1 LTRDGNR
8 QAPAAAQASPGDRT
22 DRVSGSREPSRARR
36 TAAALLAFASSRACL
51 FLALALAIVLR
62 AIPLALSSG
71 HPGRLQ
77 SADSADYIY
86 LSDHLDA
93 AYGGDSGTATSDL
106 GLLRT
111 PGYPLVLRGV
121 WELAGHH
128 PHVVGLV
135 QMVFACA
142 AILALHRAAAML
154 DTPAAGGIAALLIA
168 VDPTAAIFSDLVLS
182 EATFMLLIS
191 LAILAFARLARE
203 PSMGRA
209 AVAGGMLGASVLV
222 RPVSLYL
229 ILIVAVALVVAA
241 QGVGVARTST
251 AWLLIV
257 FIAAAAVVPGA
268 WAIRNRSET
277 GVLVVSTVD
286 SYTLLYFAAAPI
298 VASAEGTDYATARA
312 KLEAEVAADLKPG
325 TNAAQRSRAEMRLAI
340 RTIAAHP
347 AATGKELVRSVA
359 TTAVGPSRQTM
370 RDVIAGGGAPRWWE
384 LPVMAWAFLVVG
396 LVWAG
401 ALVGGRVLVRQR
413 RWGVLVGLAIPP
425 CYLIATSLG
434 QGYSRFRVPA
444 MPFLVVLAGIG
455 VAHLLGA
462 VVRGRST

>member
-1 LTRDGNR
+1 M
-8 QAPAAAQASPGDRT
+8 
-22 DRVSGSREPSRARR
+22 RR
-36 TAAALLAFASSRACL
+36 TPAALLAFVSSRACL
-51 FLALALAIVLR
+51 VVALTLAIVLR
-62 AIPLALSSG
+62 AIPLALSAG

-93 AYGGDSGTATSDL
+93 AYGGDSGTAASDL

-135 QMVFACA
+135 QTVFACV

-154 DTPAAGGIAALLIA
+154 DAAAAGGIAALLIA
-168 VDPTAAIFSDLVLS
+168 VDPTTAIFSDLVLS
-182 EATFMLLIS
+182 EATFLMLMA
-191 LAILAFARLARE
+191 LAVLAFVHLAQA
-203 PSMGRA
+203 PSIGGA
-209 AVAGGMLGASVLV
+209 AVAGGVLGVSVLV

-229 ILIVAVALVVAA
+229 ILIVAVALVAA
-241 QGVGVARTST
+241 ARGVGVARAST
-251 AWLLIV
+251 AWLLIA

-268 WAIRNRSET
+268 WATRNRSET

-312 KLEAEVAADLKPG
+312 KLETEVASDLKPG
-325 TNAAQRSRAEMRLAI
+325 TNAARRSRAEMQLAI

-359 TTAVGPSRQTM
+359 TTALGPGRQTM
-370 RDVIAGGGAPRWWE
+370 RDVIAGGGAPRSWE
-384 LPVMAWAFLVVG
+384 LPAMAWAFLVVG
-396 LVWAG
+396 VVWAG
-401 ALVGGRVLVRQR
+401 ALLGGRVLARQR

-455 VAHLLGA
+455 VAHLLSA
-462 VVRGRST
+462 LVRARST